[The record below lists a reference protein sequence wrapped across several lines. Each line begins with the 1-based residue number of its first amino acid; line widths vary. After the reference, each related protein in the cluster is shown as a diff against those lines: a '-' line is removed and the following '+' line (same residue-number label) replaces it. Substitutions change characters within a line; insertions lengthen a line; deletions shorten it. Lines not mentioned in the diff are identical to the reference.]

1 MANSIRTQMVHHT
14 RGGATTPPPA
24 QRDADTV
31 LQNLIYTYP
40 RVFLRTR
47 QLPGVEGP
55 RVAGCF
61 TSISDDM
68 TRVYFRDRD
77 TRCWHTLTWERAASP
92 DMPLSEGAAAPPRRA
107 PTTTNTMGAMM
118 GGLGSNG
125 TRAFSAQLAQ
135 LH

>member
-1 MANSIRTQMVHHT
+1 MIDRVWLDSRNRTT
-14 RGGATTPPPA
+14 GRGRA
-24 QRDADTV
+24 
-31 LQNLIYTYP
+31 
-40 RVFLRTR
+40 
-47 QLPGVEGP
+47 EG
-55 RVAGCF
+55 RWLF
-61 TSISDDM
+61 QIDSDDM

-125 TRAFSAQLAQ
+125 TQAFSAH